1 MAYSHQVTSDYALA
15 EVIIPSLIL
24 PIYETKLIVY
34 LLILGWVTSLLSI
47 TPDKTRESSS
57 SPPGIY
63 NNIIPTTTYVFPS
76 YKRIDVSEV

>member
-1 MAYSHQVTSDYALA
+1 MKQ
-15 EVIIPSLIL
+15 I
-24 PIYETKLIVY
+24 IVY

-63 NNIIPTTTYVFPS
+63 NKITLSTLYVFPS
-76 YKRIDVSEV
+76 YKRIDISEV